1 MTQKELKRLVR
12 VGAAKDI
19 THSSSRAAIPEEY
32 SQVGLFFRCVRMQRN
47 AVPWSQRKAV
57 CHLCKNYGYL
67 GFRLKLRVSVWCAC
81 SFLLSTKTQKY
92 EYTESMGCVYQGK

>member
-32 SQVGLFFRCVRMQRN
+32 SQVGY
-47 AVPWSQRKAV
+47 
-57 CHLCKNYGYL
+57 LCMSL
-67 GFRLKLRVSVWCAC
+67 P
-81 SFLLSTKTQKY
+81 
-92 EYTESMGCVYQGK
+92 MI

>member
-32 SQVGLFFRCVRMQRN
+32 SQVGYSSGVYGCNGMLFRGHSAESCMLFAQELRLSGFSAKITGKRMVR
-47 AVPWSQRKAV
+47 
-57 CHLCKNYGYL
+57 LL
-67 GFRLKLRVSVWCAC
+67 VSIIN
-81 SFLLSTKTQKY
+81 QN
-92 EYTESMGCVYQGK
+92 TEI

>member
-32 SQVGLFFRCVRMQRN
+32 SQVGYSSGV
-47 AVPWSQRKAV
+47 
-57 CHLCKNYGYL
+57 YGYNGML
-67 GFRLKLRVSVWCAC
+67 FRGHSGKLYAICARTTAIWV
-81 SFLLSTKTQKY
+81 F
-92 EYTESMGCVYQGK
+92 G